1 MRLDCCDNI
10 GRSDHAGI
18 VYLQPGIESPSTH
31 LLKLMRKGV
40 SYLQNVFFIK
50 CCREHGV
57 YASWNNLI
65 RIPGEA
71 PEDYV
76 DMERLIPKIVHL
88 NPPQGGARK
97 IECHR
102 FSPYFSGE
110 AKGAENIKPLSWYN
124 AIFPSDDFNLSRV
137 AYFFL
142 ADWEDTLDDS
152 IYVPVITKTLDWLKI
167 WINQQELPQLISHY
181 RDDGTL
187 LISDTRYGPLKEWEY
202 GAEEAMVYRSISDP
216 ASRSRV
222 KSFITEEKC
231 PASCSVSSEE
241 DILDCLQSFVD
252 DGLAIEENNTYLGLA
267 LPEGTIDPPYSIRC
281 LIPMPN

>member
-1 MRLDCCDNI
+1 
-10 GRSDHAGI
+10 
-18 VYLQPGIESPSTH
+18 
-31 LLKLMRKGV
+31 MRKGV
-40 SYLQNVFFIK
+40 SALQNIFFIK
-50 CCREHGV
+50 CCREYGV

-71 PEDYV
+71 PEDYLE
-76 DMERLIPKIVHL
+76 MERLIPKIVHL

-110 AKGAENIKPLSWYN
+110 AKGAENIIPLPWYN
-124 AIFPSDDFNLSRV
+124 AIFPSGDINLSRV

-142 ADWEDTLDDS
+142 ADWDDTLDDS
-152 IYVPVITKTLDWLKI
+152 IYGPVVTKTLDWLKI
-167 WINQQELPQLISHY
+167 WINQEELPQLISHY

-216 ASRSRV
+216 ASLSRV
-222 KSFITEEKC
+222 KSSIREENGL
-231 PASCSVSSEE
+231 ASCSVPSEE
-241 DILDCLQSFVD
+241 DILNYLQSFVD

-267 LPEGTIDPPYSIRC
+267 LSEGTIDPPYSIRC